1 MRKIIYLPGD
11 ITGKSNIVFFLN
23 EINYINDYFDDVII
37 VSYPGNRK
45 IIDKMSKEYDFRYY
59 VINTRV
65 RSIFSIEFIKWA
77 FSKSTLK
84 EIKNTFSFS
93 IAGLKKLAYIIYYGL
108 FYIETKKEI
117 DNELNNEENSAVY
130 LYSYWLSRGAY
141 VASKYNESRRKKIV
155 NIFSRA
161 HRYDLYE
168 NRNSLNFLPFRQYI
182 NDNLDT
188 IYFISQDGLEYHKTK
203 YKNISANRRI
213 SRLGTHKNNTFKKKI
228 IKKDTIQLVSCSS
241 IISVKRLD
249 LIIEIL
255 SKINLD
261 IKWTHIGDGAL
272 GANIRALAK
281 RKLRKID
288 YEFLGYIDNNDI
300 LKVYEK
306 LDVDYF
312 INMSDSEGLPVSMM
326 EAMSLGIPVIAR
338 NVGGISE
345 IVDRSTGM
353 LIDNIDD
360 LEMISKD
367 ISKELEKRFK
377 DIDYYKSKSNNSF
390 IKWNN
395 EFNAS
400 SNYND
405 FFSRVL

>member
-1 MRKIIYLPGD
+1 
-11 ITGKSNIVFFLN
+11 
-23 EINYINDYFDDVII
+23 
-37 VSYPGNRK
+37 
-45 IIDKMSKEYDFRYY
+45 
-59 VINTRV
+59 
-65 RSIFSIEFIKWA
+65 
-77 FSKSTLK
+77 
-84 EIKNTFSFS
+84 
-93 IAGLKKLAYIIYYGL
+93 
-108 FYIETKKEI
+108 
-117 DNELNNEENSAVY
+117 
-130 LYSYWLSRGAY
+130 
-141 VASKYNESRRKKIV
+141 
-155 NIFSRA
+155 
-161 HRYDLYE
+161 
-168 NRNSLNFLPFRQYI
+168 
-182 NDNLDT
+182 
-188 IYFISQDGLEYHKTK
+188 KTK

-345 IVDRSTGM
+345 IVD
-353 LIDNIDD
+353 
-360 LEMISKD
+360 
-367 ISKELEKRFK
+367 
-377 DIDYYKSKSNNSF
+377 
-390 IKWNN
+390 
-395 EFNAS
+395 
-400 SNYND
+400 
-405 FFSRVL
+405 